1 MNRKQSSQVTMGA
14 LLVAVGL
21 ILLGDQLG
29 LSVSWNIGRLWP
41 VVLIVLGA
49 ARVASSHHSGASGY
63 MLFLIGVIFL
73 LHTFGYMTLDQS
85 WPLFIVAAG
94 LSMLFGRRSA
104 CAPQKEPGHAD

>member
-1 MNRKQSSQVTMGA
+1 MNRKQSSQVTMGVV
-14 LLVAVGL
+14 LVAVGL

-41 VVLIVLGA
+41 LVLIVLGA
-49 ARVASSHHSGASGY
+49 ARVASPHQSGASGY

-73 LHTFGYMTLDQS
+73 LHTFDYMTLDQS

-94 LSMLFGRRSA
+94 LSILFGRRNA
-104 CAPQKEPGHAD
+104 CAPRKEAGHAD